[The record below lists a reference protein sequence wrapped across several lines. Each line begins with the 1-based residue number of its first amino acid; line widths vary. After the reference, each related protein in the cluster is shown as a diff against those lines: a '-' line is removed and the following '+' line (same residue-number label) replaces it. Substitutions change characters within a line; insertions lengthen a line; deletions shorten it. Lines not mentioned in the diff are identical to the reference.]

1 MKMVH
6 PDIDT
11 LGDYVDDAAFAQ
23 MWEPR
28 GWVKLGELE
37 GYASEILEKTVKSLD
52 DLTVGELKR
61 LTSYRGF
68 EAPSS
73 QKKADAV
80 DAFKGTF
87 GEAKTPIAE
96 VAPEAGFVANSHALG
111 QVVAVLGDGTELS
124 GARPPVPSSSNE
136 SRI

>member
-1 MKMVH
+1 MKMMH
-6 PDIDT
+6 PDLDT

-28 GWVKLGELE
+28 GWLKLGEQE
-37 GYASEILEKTVKSLD
+37 GYASDILGKTVKALD
-52 DLTVGELKR
+52 DLTVGELKQ

-68 EAPSS
+68 AAPAS
-73 QKKADAV
+73 QKKADAL

-87 GEAKTPIAE
+87 GDVKTPVAE
-96 VAPEAGFVANSHALG
+96 VSPEAGFVANSHALG
-111 QVVAVLGDGTELS
+111 QVVAVMGDGTELS
-124 GARPPVPSSSNE
+124 SPSSSAE